1 MLNWFKKIFAI
12 TANEADQTSHG
23 DAALPS
29 VSLSTPQTAP
39 QETTIAATADEQSAP
54 TIDSLTQQL
63 QQSPRDADLLCRLG
77 LLLYQ
82 QQRHEEASAR
92 LGAALE
98 IKPDLAD
105 AHFVLGCIAQD
116 QGDLANAQT
125 QLREALRLQPDF
137 PIATCRLC
145 IVLFQ
150 SGHPQ
155 EAKVVIEQGLA
166 INPDVIDFHFY
177 LGNLHDSM
185 GEFDLAIAAFQNVLK
200 KQPDSIAALF
210 NLANVCV
217 KVHREAEALS
227 YFSRIIELEPAHADA
242 YNEMGIIHRKFG
254 RNSDAI
260 ACFKKAL
267 LWHPQFDLA
276 YSNLGTTL
284 QETQQASQAIRSFDH
299 AIAIRPD
306 FAEAYSNLSLVHKSC
321 YDLPLALQAA
331 EQAFRLKPD
340 FVDARWAVTA
350 LKIMSLC
357 EFEPDVDRMN
367 SQAIAELDALSAW
380 CREHQID
387 GSMLAGMNPLFFM
400 AARETNDRPVLA
412 RYGEVCAQLMQAWM
426 TRQNIA
432 SSAKPKP
439 QRDKIKV
446 GIVSS
451 NLHDHPV
458 WNAII
463 KGWYAHFDKNE
474 IEIVTFDIGDHKD
487 RHTAYAVANSQQY
500 EDLQGHALPS
510 CVQAIARH
518 DLDVL
523 LYPSVGSVM
532 TVKLAS
538 TRLAPLQIATWG
550 HPETS
555 GLPTIDFFASAENF
569 EPAEAQQ
576 HYNERLLLLPNVGG
590 TCEPLAISDVAVDFS
605 KLGIR
610 TDVPVLLCPG
620 MPYKYAP
627 ENDYLLAEIARGIG
641 QCQLVFFSATP
652 VELSQKL
659 EQRLTKVFADR
670 GLHFA
675 DYALFIRWQPRDAF
689 FALMKH
695 ASIFLDTIGYSGFT
709 TAMQAA
715 QCGLPIVTREG
726 KFMRGRF
733 SSGILKRMGVT
744 ELIAQNGQEYIDI
757 AIRVATDR
765 NCLSQLRQ
773 RLQDQSKLVFHDI
786 APTAALG
793 RFIVEKVNEQAKEQ
807 GKPS

>member
-1 MLNWFKKIFAI
+1 MLNWFKRFLSATPNEAEQAPPSDTVPHAI
-12 TANEADQTSHG
+12 TAISQNTQ
-23 DAALPS
+23 
-29 VSLSTPQTAP
+29 
-39 QETTIAATADEQSAP
+39 QETATAAIAHEQSDP
-54 TIDSLTQQL
+54 TVESLTQQL
-63 QQSPRDADLLCRLG
+63 LQSPRDAELLCQLG

-82 QQRHEEASAR
+82 QQRHTEASEQLR
-92 LGAALE
+92 HALA
-98 IKPDLAD
+98 IKPDLVD
-105 AHFVLGCIAQD
+105 AHFILGSIAQD
-116 QGDLANAQT
+116 HNDFATAQSH
-125 QLREALRLQPDF
+125 LREALRLQPDF

-150 SGHPQ
+150 SGMPQ
-155 EAKVVIEQGLA
+155 EAKIVIEQGLA
-166 INPDVIDFHFY
+166 INPEVVDFHFY
-177 LGNLHDSM
+177 LGNLHDSI
-185 GEFDLAIAAFQNVLK
+185 GEFDLAIVSFENVLK
-200 KQPDSIAALF
+200 KQPDSVAALF
-210 NLANVCV
+210 NLANVCA
-217 KVHREAEALS
+217 KVRREAEALS
-227 YFSRIIELEPAHADA
+227 YFVKLIELEPTHADA
-242 YNEMGIIHRKFG
+242 YNGMGIIHRQYG
-254 RNSDAI
+254 RNNDAI
-260 ACFKKAL
+260 TCFRKAI

-321 YDLPLALQAA
+321 YELPLALQAA
-331 EQAFRLKPD
+331 EHAFRLKPD
-340 FVDARWAVTA
+340 FVDARWAVAA

-357 EFEPDVDRMN
+357 EFEPDVDHMN

-380 CREHQID
+380 CSEHQID
-387 GSMLAGMNPLFFM
+387 GSMLTGMNPLFFM
-400 AARETNDRPVLA
+400 AARETNDRPILA
-412 RYGEVCAQLMQAWM
+412 RYGEICAQLMRAWRD
-426 TRQNIA
+426 RQNIVLPA
-432 SSAKPKP
+432 APK
-439 QRDKIKV
+439 RDKVKV

-463 KGWYAHFDKNE
+463 KGWYTHFDKND

-487 RHTAYAVANSQQY
+487 RHTAYAVTNSLYY
-500 EDLQGHALPS
+500 EDLQGQELAS
-510 CVQAIARH
+510 CVHAISRH
-518 DLDVL
+518 DLDLL

-538 TRLAPLQIATWG
+538 LRLAPLQIATWG

-569 EPAEAQQ
+569 EPAGAQQ
-576 HYNERLLLLPNVGG
+576 HYSERLLLLPHVGG
-590 TCEPLAISDVAVDFS
+590 TCEPLEISDIAVDFA

-610 TDVPVLLCPG
+610 SDVPVLLCPG

-641 QCQLVFFSATP
+641 KCQLVFFSATP

-659 EQRLTKVFADR
+659 EKRLTKVFADR
-670 GLHFA
+670 SLRFA
-675 DYALFIRWQPRDAF
+675 DYAVFIRWQPRDAF

-744 ELIAQNGQEYIDI
+744 ELIAQTGQEYIDI
-757 AIRVATDR
+757 AVRIATDK
-765 NCLSQLRQ
+765 NYLMQLRQ

-786 APTAALG
+786 EPTAALG
-793 RFIVEKVNEQAKEQ
+793 RILVEKVKEQ
-807 GKPS
+807 REHS